1 MTRPRPAVLLLWL
14 AAAALLGAGVLAPG
28 LEAGPASTDAG
39 AEPAAVAHDAPARWA
54 PPTRAIRPSTT
65 PPPGGLAAPARSQEA
80 AADTSTATS
89 DTAGATTDTSA
100 TGVGSGA
107 LPLDTSAAPPGA
119 APDAASDQ
127 AAGGAAAD
135 QAGPRLG
142 PGARSLDTPLL
153 LRLRSLLG
161 LLALGLLAW
170 ALSVNRRKVPWRVVF
185 WGLALQ
191 LVFAVFILKTPVGAT
206 VFDAVNDVVVALL
219 GFTVEGA
226 RFLFGEL
233 VWNNVPVGQGQPG
246 GNAPIEPTPGLVA
259 NTGAYFAFNVLPTI
273 IFFSSLMT
281 VLYHIGLM
289 QTVVKGA
296 AWVMQRTMRTS
307 GAETLSAAGNI
318 FVGQT
323 EAPLLIKP
331 YVEKMTMSELMAVM
345 TGGFATVAGGVLAA
359 YVGMLVAYFPDIAGH
374 LMAASVMSAPAAL
387 VVAKVMW
394 PEDGEPETAGSLEVS
409 VEKPDVNTI
418 DAAARGASEGL
429 HLALNVGAMLM
440 AFLALV
446 YLLNAMVGW
455 AGGLVGLD
463 GLTIEAIL
471 GWVLS
476 PLAWLMGVE
485 WADARVV
492 ASLMGVKTVLNEFV
506 AYLQLSSILS
516 GDGQTISARSAV
528 IATYALSG
536 FANFSSIAI
545 QLGGIGGIA
554 PSRRHDLS
562 RLGLRAMIG
571 GSIAAFMTA
580 TVAGM
585 LV

>member
-1 MTRPRPAVLLLWL
+1 MKVRMTRPSTPILILWAL
-14 AAAALLGAGVLAPG
+14 AATFL
-28 LEAGPASTDAG
+28 
-39 AEPAAVAHDAPARWA
+39 
-54 PPTRAIRPSTT
+54 
-65 PPPGGLAAPARSQEA
+65 
-80 AADTSTATS
+80 
-89 DTAGATTDTSA
+89 A
-100 TGVGSGA
+100 TGVAAGTGIAADGGQEGTAGPGVAVDTQDAVPSAPGA
-107 LPLDTSAAPPGA
+107 SSEAPGA
-119 APDAASDQ
+119 AGSLTGTPESPQESAT
-127 AAGGAAAD
+127 
-135 QAGPRLG
+135 RLG
-142 PGARSLDTPLL
+142 PGARSLDTPLAD
-153 LRLRSLLG
+153 RLRSVLG
-161 LLALGLLAW
+161 LLVLGLIAW
-170 ALSVNRRKVPWRVVF
+170 GLSVDRSRIPWRVVL

-191 LVFAVFILKTPVGAT
+191 LLFALFILKTPIGED
-206 VFDAVNDVVVALL
+206 VFLAVNRVIVALL

-233 VWNNVPVGQGQPG
+233 VYNNVPVGAGEP
-246 GNAPIEPTPGLVA
+246 GNAPVQPQPGLVA

-281 VLYHIGLM
+281 VLYHLGLM
-289 QTVVKGA
+289 QAVVRGV
-296 AWVMQRTMRTS
+296 AWVMQRTMKTS

-331 YVEKMTMSELMAVM
+331 FVEKMTMSELMAVM
-345 TGGFATVAGGVLAA
+345 TAGFATVAGGVLAA
-359 YVGMLVAYFPDIAGH
+359 YVGMLQGYFSDIAGH
-374 LMAASVMSAPAAL
+374 LMAASIMSAPAAL
-387 VVAKVMW
+387 VVAKIMY
-394 PEDGEPETAGSLEVS
+394 PETGEPETAGALPIQID
-409 VEKPDVNTI
+409 KPDVNVI

-429 HLALNVGAMLM
+429 NLALNVGAMLM

-446 YLLNAMVGW
+446 YLVNALLGW
-455 AGGLVGLD
+455 MGAWVGLEH
-463 GLTIEAIL
+463 LTMEWVL

-485 WADARVV
+485 WGDARAV
-492 ASLMGVKTVLNEFV
+492 ASLIGVKTVLNEFV
-506 AYLQLSSILS
+506 AYFQLSAMLGDPGTALS
-516 GDGQTISARSAV
+516 PRSTV

-562 RLGLRAMIG
+562 RLGLRAMIA

-585 LV
+585 LL